1 MERILSFAAKL
12 KQASFLWLEG
22 FIEACCLHRAFL
34 LCRRS
39 KKLLIRTGQCFL
51 LNGFIFL
58 GSLFLLNSVLI
69 PTLQWILPDK
79 CSGMSSHEPCLHD
92 SVLKYYSFLRGALLH
107 LLYIFWFYPL
117 YRFSCILGILWY
129 DDIAKHAF
137 AAMENNGRN
146 LLKPSGSD
154 EVAAEHKKAPM
165 EKPPGLEGVFVGI
178 GEQVYSVLLVIFFS
192 AQVHAVGIV
201 PFVGKALSFV
211 LQSWMYAYYCFEYKW
226 NLSEV
231 PLDRKLDFFETNW
244 PFFVGFGSP
253 CVLAS
258 FFFSTYVSYGV
269 MATLF
274 PLFVLTATSSSS
286 QQLIFSERE
295 KWKGIGLGRLPIF
308 CIADKLSRRSF
319 SSVPWILDM
328 MNRAL
333 SLATTISAFLI
344 NTLTSKARNA

>member
-12 KQASFLWLEG
+12 KLASFLWLEG
-22 FIEACCLHRAFL
+22 FLEACCLHRAFL

-58 GSLFLLNSVLI
+58 G
-69 PTLQWILPDK
+69 
-79 CSGMSSHEPCLHD
+79 
-92 SVLKYYSFLRGALLH
+92 R
-107 LLYIFWFYPL
+107 
-117 YRFSCILGILWY
+117 Y

-165 EKPPGLEGVFVGI
+165 EQPPGLEGVFVGI

-192 AQVHAVGIV
+192 AQVNAVGIV

-211 LQSWMYAYYCFEYKW
+211 LQSWMYKW

-274 PLFVLTATSSSS
+274 PLFVLTATSSSA
-286 QQLIFSERE
+286 QQLIFSERK

-333 SLATTISAFLI
+333 SLATSISAFLI